1 MENRQKDDIQE
12 LCKAGCGFF
21 GAKHQQ
27 GYCSVCFKEK
37 QSRDTNP
44 APAPASPVLP
54 TDEKIIEKPT
64 MPSSSS
70 TRLPSTDSENQKV
83 TDSMADMNV
92 NPSTST
98 SSSTVLPIPSASPV
112 KIEAEASP
120 ASTSAPDAKLPKT
133 DDSAAAPPAKKPK
146 KRCGVCKKKLGLTGF
161 ECRCGLLFCGVHRY
175 SDKHDCSFDYKENGR
190 AELSK
195 LNPVCAGEKIAKL

>member
-120 ASTSAPDAKLPKT
+120 ASTSAPDAKLPET

-175 SDKHDCSFDYKENGR
+175 SDKHDCTFDYKENGR

-195 LNPVCAGEKIAKL
+195 LNPVCAGEKIKKL